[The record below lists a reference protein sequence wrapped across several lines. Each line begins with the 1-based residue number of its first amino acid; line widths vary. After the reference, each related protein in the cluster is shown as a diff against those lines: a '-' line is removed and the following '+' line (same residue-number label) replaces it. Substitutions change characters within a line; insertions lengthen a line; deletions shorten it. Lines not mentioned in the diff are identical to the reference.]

1 MWLLS
6 DFDLGHPDH
15 ISIPAKQWSQIPSQ
29 LRRKIRTIEKKG
41 EGDLLQA
48 YNQARRYVDF
58 VAEATFAQE
67 RNKKK
72 WAATVASVKAQDIG
86 GTPAGKWSAVKA
98 SIAVRRYKEN
108 GGRYKTKTKGTL
120 SNANWFVKKQQQ
132 KQKGDS

>member
-1 MWLLS
+1 MTYLLC

-15 ISIPAKQWSQIPSQ
+15 INIPTKQWSQIPLK
-29 LRRKIRTIEKKG
+29 LRRQIRTIEKKG
-41 EGDLLQA
+41 DGDLLQA
-48 YNQARRYVDF
+48 YNQARRYVD
-58 VAEATFAQE
+58 FAQE

-120 SNANWFVKKQQQ
+120 GKANWFVKKQQQ

>member
-1 MWLLS
+1 MWLLV

-15 ISIPAKQWSQIPSQ
+15 INIPAKQWSQIPSQ
-29 LRRKIRTIEKKG
+29 LRRKIRIIEKKG
-41 EGDLLQA
+41 DGDLLQV
-48 YNQARRYVDF
+48 YNQARRYVD
-58 VAEATFAQE
+58 FAQE

-72 WAATVASVKAQDIG
+72 WADTVASVKAQDIG

-108 GGRYKTKTKGTL
+108 GGKYKTKTKGTL
-120 SNANWFVKKQQQ
+120 SNANWFQQQ

>member
-1 MWLLS
+1 MYILS

-15 ISIPAKQWSQIPSQ
+15 VSIPAKQWSQIPSQ

-41 EGDLLQA
+41 DGDLLQA
-48 YNQARRYVDF
+48 YNQARRY
-58 VAEATFAQE
+58 ATFGQE

-98 SIAVRRYKEN
+98 SIAVRRYKED
-108 GGRYKTKTKGTL
+108 GGRYKTKQRGTL
-120 SNANWFVKKQQQ
+120 GKANWFVKKQQQ

>member
-1 MWLLS
+1 MWLLV

-15 ISIPAKQWSQIPSQ
+15 ISIPAKQWSQIPSR

-41 EGDLLQA
+41 EGDLQGV
-48 YNQARRYVDF
+48 YQQARRYVD
-58 VAEATFAQE
+58 FAQE

-72 WAATVASVKAQDIG
+72 WAATVASVKAQDVG

-108 GGRYKTKTKGTL
+108 GGRYKTKVRGTL
-120 SNANWFVKKQQQ
+120 GKANWFLKKQQQ

>member
-1 MWLLS
+1 MYILS

-15 ISIPAKQWSQIPSQ
+15 ISIPAKQWSQIPPP

-41 EGDLLQA
+41 EGDLTGV
-48 YNQARRYVDF
+48 YNQARRYVD
-58 VAEATFAQE
+58 FAQE

-120 SNANWFVKKQQQ
+120 GNANWFQQQ